1 MSRASF
7 TSVLFTVA
15 SRRVRLFLGN
25 RAISLPYFAMP
36 LLFLALGGGG
46 LSNLAS
52 VPAFDFP
59 SGYTTFFFVYVL
71 LQGSAFAGAAAG
83 AAAASDFETGFV
95 RRLLL
100 AAPHPS
106 SVIAGY
112 ILGSIV
118 LALVLM
124 FVLTLVGLAV
134 GVAVDANVLEFAGL
148 YGLALLLTVV
158 AALWATGFALR
169 TRITRAQT
177 SASMPIF
184 LVLMLSPAFVTRAL
198 LSSWLRVAA
207 DYNPYTAILESSRSL
222 ISGEPDKI
230 MLAYAVAL
238 GLVAAFSLWT
248 LSGLRQALRS
258 T

>member
-1 MSRASF
+1 VSRASF

-46 LSNLAS
+46 LSSLAN
-52 VPAFDFP
+52 VPAFDYP

-83 AAAASDFETGFV
+83 AAVASDFETGFV
-95 RRLLL
+95 RRLLI

-112 ILGSIV
+112 ILGSVV

-124 FVLTLVGLAV
+124 FVLTVVGVAV
-134 GVAVDANVLEFAGL
+134 GVAIGANLLELAGL
-148 YGLALLLTVV
+148 YGLALLLTVI

-207 DYNPYTAILESSRSL
+207 DYNPYTAVLESSRSL

-230 MLAYAVAL
+230 MLAFAIAL
-238 GLVAAFSLWT
+238 ALVAAFSLWT